1 MLTKRT
7 IIGLVIGSIIIGL
20 GAYSL
25 ISHIGP
31 TVAVNEYF
39 TVDVGNPISLTIPAP
54 ANAPQSIKIIGDT
67 FDLKLESPGDGLQIP
82 NTSYKKELTLDWVHS
97 ADGQSKIK
105 IQNTGN
111 KELDI
116 TVETEQTPD
125 PIGFTFDLM
134 IIVSGL
140 VILGLSMGFTVRK
153 PKGF

>member
-7 IIGLVIGSIIIGL
+7 IIGLVVGSIIIAL
-20 GAYSL
+20 GSYSL
-25 ISHIGP
+25 VSHIGP

-39 TVDVGNPISLTIPAP
+39 TVDVGNPISLTISAP
-54 ANAPQSIKIIGDT
+54 ANAPQSIEIMGDT

-82 NTSYKKELTLDWVHS
+82 NTSYKKELILDWVHS

-116 TVETEQTPD
+116 TVKTEQTPD
-125 PIGFTFDLM
+125 PIGITFDLM
-134 IIVSGL
+134 LMVSGL
-140 VILGLSMGFTVRK
+140 VILGLSMGLTVRK